1 MTLKE
6 TTCGYCGKTIE
17 REERRINE
25 SLKNGWKMYCSAECR
40 LASKNKREEYKCS
53 NCGKTVIRTP
63 SSVKKYSLSGN
74 VFCSHS
80 CAASYNNSHF
90 RLEKNNPN
98 WKGYGG
104 DYKKKASSL
113 YESRCALCEESDP
126 VCLQVHHIDHNRL
139 NNDPDNLIILCS
151 NHHFKVHNGEYHPD
165 FLKSER
171 NKFKITMD

>member
-1 MTLKE
+1 MVVK
-6 TTCGYCGKTIE
+6 CDFCGKE
-17 REERRINE
+17 FEKSPRRVNE
-25 SLKNGWKMYCSAECR
+25 STKNGWKMFCSKECMIKSR
-40 LASKNKREEYKCS
+40 SKKLESKCAF
-53 NCGKTVIRTP
+53 CGKDIIKRA
-63 SSVKKYSLSGN
+63 SELRGSLHGN
-74 VFCSHS
+74 LFCSKS

-126 VCLQVHHIDHNRL
+126 VCLQVHHIDHNRS

-171 NKFKITMD
+171 NKFKITKD